1 MDHSTYGAS
10 CERSTRSLELR
21 AFHAV
26 VIDGGQIPLDVAA
39 KLMANGM
46 DVNAYQERLEKLRDH
61 Q

>member
-1 MDHSTYGAS
+1 
-10 CERSTRSLELR
+10 
-21 AFHAV
+21 